1 MPATHYTESA
11 CDACPRH
18 CRAGIF
24 IYNSPLDPRR
34 PCGGPCPDGVTPAW
48 VVTTYEERAP
58 NFKLDKVTKVNS
70 VISGTLLLG
79 CAVCSL
85 KSPCLYEVTGPG
97 PVPPCTTFS
106 GSPHMTEW
114 FRVTE

>member
-1 MPATHYTESA
+1 
-11 CDACPRH
+11 
-18 CRAGIF
+18 
-24 IYNSPLDPRR
+24 
-34 PCGGPCPDGVTPAW
+34 
-48 VVTTYEERAP
+48 VTTHEERAP

-106 GSPHMTEW
+106 GSRGMAEW
-114 FRVTE
+114 YRVTE